1 MRRGWLLL
9 ALGAALTW
17 TPTGT
22 AAGQKEEGKPTEVT
36 LDGLKSLTP
45 ATWVPEKTS
54 NRFRAF
60 QFKVPRTD
68 SDKADAQVVVFFFGE
83 GSGGTAEENVK
94 RWKAMFEA
102 PEGKTLDESAKVEKM
117 KVGKVPVTYL
127 DVQGTYL
134 EKFPPFDP
142 RAKTTRRPDY
152 RMLGVV
158 FESPNGP
165 YFIRLTGPARTV
177 AQHKKGFDDWLKA
190 FK

>member
-1 MRRGWLLL
+1 MRRAWLLL
-9 ALGAALTW
+9 GCCAALAW
-17 TPTGT
+17 TQTS
-22 AAGQKEEGKPTEVT
+22 ARAGQKEEGKGTEVKI
-36 LDGLKSLTP
+36 DGLKSRTP
-45 ATWVPEKTS
+45 ADWVAEKSS

-60 QFKVPRTD
+60 QFKVPHAEG
-68 SDKADAQVVVFFFGE
+68 DKNDAQVVVFFFGE
-83 GSGGTAEENVK
+83 GSGGSAEDNVK
-94 RWKAMFEA
+94 RWKGMFEA
-102 PEGKTLDESAKVEKM
+102 PEGKTIEDVSKVEKM
-117 KVGKVPVTYL
+117 KVSGVNLTYL

-134 EKFPPFDP
+134 DKFPPFDP

-177 AQHKKGFDDWLKA
+177 AQHKKGFDEWLRA